1 MDLETFIL
9 AMGIPS
15 GLFGLA
21 LWYFK
26 RKQDERDRKQ
36 QERETNRE
44 ALMLMIMQSSRAN
57 SVLCTAIAKAVQRIP
72 DAHCNGDMTKALKV
86 MEEASKAEKEF
97 LIAQGVKH
105 IFE

>member
-1 MDLETFIL
+1 MDFEAFIL

-26 RKQDERDRKQ
+26 RAQDERDREQ
-36 QERETNRE
+36 REREKNRE
-44 ALMLMIMQSSRAN
+44 ELLMMMMQSSRAN

-72 DAHCNGDMTKALKV
+72 DAHCNGDMTKALEV
-86 MEEASKAEKEF
+86 MEKASKKEKDF
-97 LIAQGVKH
+97 LLAQGVKH

>member
-1 MDLETFIL
+1 MDFETFIL

-26 RKQDERDRKQ
+26 RRLDERDREQ
-36 QERETNRE
+36 REREKNRE
-44 ALMLMIMQSSRAN
+44 SLMLMMMQSSRAN

-72 DAHCNGDMTKALKV
+72 DAHCNGDMTAALEV
-86 MEEASKAEKEF
+86 MEQASKAEKDF
-97 LIAQGVKH
+97 LVSQGVKH

>member
-1 MDLETFIL
+1 MDMNAIVL
-9 AMGIPS
+9 AAGIPS
-15 GLFGLA
+15 GLFGLL

-26 RKQDERDRKQ
+26 KKIDARDRRQ
-36 QERETNRE
+36 QEKEKNHE

-72 DAHCNGDMTKALKV
+72 DAHCNGDMEAALRV
-86 MEEASKAEKEF
+86 MQQASQEEKDF
-97 LIAQGVKH
+97 LVAQGVKH

>member
-1 MDLETFIL
+1 MNFETIIL
-9 AMGIPS
+9 AMGVPS
-15 GLFGLA
+15 GVFGLF

-26 RKQDERDRKQ
+26 RKLEERDRRQ
-36 QERETNRE
+36 QEKEKNHE

-72 DAHCNGDMTKALKV
+72 DANCNGDMVAALKI
-86 MEEASKAEKEF
+86 MEQASKEEKDF
-97 LIAQGVKH
+97 LVAQGVKH

>member
-1 MDLETFIL
+1 MDFETLIL

>member
-36 QERETNRE
+36 QEREANRE

>member
-26 RKQDERDRKQ
+26 RRLDERDREQ
-36 QERETNRE
+36 REREKNRE
-44 ALMLMIMQSSRAN
+44 SLLLMMMQSSRAN
-57 SVLCTAIAKAVQRIP
+57 SVLCTAIARAVQKIP
-72 DAHCNGDMTKALKV
+72 DAHCNGDMTAALEV
-86 MEEASKAEKEF
+86 MEQASRAEKDF
-97 LIAQGVKH
+97 LVSQGVKH